1 MKRATTFIAF
11 IIWVALFAWGVTGV
25 WQRLFG
31 GRELAN
37 YGSYVPWGLWVSS
50 YIYFIGLSAG
60 AFLLSSLI
68 YVFQIK
74 ALRKIGRLALF
85 TAALTLLMAL
95 LSIWFDLG
103 HMWRNYEVFTRPNFT
118 SMMAWMVWLYTAY
131 FLLILV
137 ELWFELRCDL
147 AALADRGGLLSPVY
161 RVLSLGWKCPSTPE
175 QAAACHRQSERVMR
189 VLGSIGVPLA
199 IAFHGGVGAL
209 FATLSARPYWHSS
222 LFPIMFLTGALVSG
236 GALILMMSA
245 VTNVVSGVDKSDILR
260 LLSRIV
266 LGLLLFD
273 LILEWAEFSI
283 PMWYGVGPEH
293 ELLKEVLFGQYW
305 YVFWVFHIALGS
317 AIPIVLLIRRP
328 ASPKWTALA
337 GGLIALTFLSV
348 RLNLVIPGLIT
359 PQLEGLQSAYVD
371 QRLRFEYIPSAFE
384 WSVVAFIVAL
394 AIGLFVIGNRI
405 LPLRTHDAASA

>member
-1 MKRATTFIAF
+1 MRQSLKAIAF
-11 IIWVALFAWGVTGV
+11 IVWAILLVWGLTGV
-25 WQRLFG
+25 WQRFFG

-68 YVFQIK
+68 YVFQIR

-85 TAALTLLMAL
+85 TAAITLMMAL

-103 HMWRNYEVFTRPNFT
+103 HMWRFYEVFTRPNFG

-131 FLLILV
+131 FLLILA

-147 AALADRGGLLSPVY
+147 ARLADRGGVLAPVY
-161 RVLSLGWKCPSTPE
+161 RVLSLGWKCPTSPE
-175 QAAACHRQSERVMR
+175 QERACHLQSERVMR

-209 FATLSARPYWHSS
+209 FATLSARPYWHQSIY
-222 LFPIMFLTGALVSG
+222 PIMFLTGALVSG
-236 GALILMMSA
+236 GALILAITA
-245 VTNVVSGVDKSDILR
+245 VTNIVQGEEKASILR
-260 LLSRIV
+260 LISRLV
-266 LGLLLFD
+266 VGLLIFD

-283 PMWYGVGPEH
+283 PMWYRVGPEH
-293 ELLKEVLFGQYW
+293 ELLMEVLFGQYW
-305 YVFWVFHIALGS
+305 YVFWIFHILLGS
-317 AIPIVLLIRRP
+317 LIPIVLLLRRP
-328 ASPKWTALA
+328 SDPRAAA
-337 GGLIALTFLSV
+337 VGGGLIALTFLAV
-348 RLNLVIPGLIT
+348 RLNLVIPGLVT

-371 QRLRFEYIPSAFE
+371 QRLRFEYVPSLFE

-394 AIGLFVIGNRI
+394 AIALFLIGKKI
-405 LPLRTHDAASA
+405 LPLRVGDGASA

>member
-1 MKRATTFIAF
+1 VLRTLKVIAW
-11 IIWVALFAWGVTGV
+11 ILWIGLLGWGLTGV
-25 WQRLFG
+25 VDRFSG

-68 YVFQIK
+68 YVFQVR

-85 TAALTLLMAL
+85 TAALTLMMAL

-103 HMWRNYEVFTRPNFT
+103 HMWRAYEVMTRPNFT
-118 SMMAWMVWLYTAY
+118 SMMAWMVWLYSAY

-147 AALADRGGLLSPVY
+147 ATLATHKGLLRPVY
-161 RVLSLGWKCPSTPE
+161 LLLSLGWHCPETPDKAME
-175 QAAACHRQSERVMR
+175 CHRQSDRVMR
-189 VLGSIGVPLA
+189 VLGSLGVPLA

-236 GALILMMSA
+236 GALILAMTSM
-245 VTNVVSGVDKSDILR
+245 TGVVSRIEKAAILP
-260 LLSRIV
+260 LLSKIV
-266 LGLLLFD
+266 LGLILFD

-293 ELLKEVLFGQYW
+293 TLLNEVLFGQYW
-305 YVFWVFHIALGS
+305 YVFWIFHILLGS
-317 AIPIVLLIRRP
+317 AIPIVLLIRKP
-328 ASPKWTALA
+328 ADPKWTALA
-337 GGLIALTFLSV
+337 GGLIAVTFLSV
-348 RLNLVIPGLIT
+348 RLNLVIPGLVT

-371 QRLRFEYIPSAFE
+371 PRLLFEYVPSMFE

-394 AIGLFVIGNRI
+394 AIGLFLLGNRI
-405 LPLRTHDAASA
+405 LPLRTHDAASD

>member
-1 MKRATTFIAF
+1 MERAIKILGFGLWA
-11 IIWVALFAWGVTGV
+11 ALLVWGLTGV

-68 YVFQIK
+68 YVFQVES
-74 ALRKIGRLALF
+74 LRKIGRLALF

-118 SMMAWMVWLYTAY
+118 SMMAWMVWLYSAY
-131 FLLILV
+131 FLLILT

-147 AALADRGGLLSPVY
+147 AALADRGGPMGLVY
-161 RVLSLGWKCPSTPE
+161 RTLALGWKCPVTPE
-175 QAAACHRQSERVMR
+175 QAAACHERSVRAMR
-189 VLGSIGVPLA
+189 VLGLLGVPLA

-236 GALILMMSA
+236 GALMLAMASMSR
-245 VTNVVSGVDKSDILR
+245 VVGAEEKTQVLR
-260 LLSRIV
+260 ALSRIV
-266 LGLLLFD
+266 LGLVAFD

-293 ELLKEVLFGQYW
+293 ALLKEVLFGQYW
-305 YVFWVFHIALGS
+305 FVFWLFHILLGS
-317 AIPIVLLIRRP
+317 AIPIALLIRKPTDPRW
-328 ASPKWTALA
+328 AGLA
-337 GGLIALTFLSV
+337 GVLIAVSFLSV

-359 PQLEGLQSAYVD
+359 PQLEGLQTAYVD

-384 WSVVAFIVAL
+384 WSIVAFIVAL
-394 AIGLFVIGNRI
+394 ATGLFMLGSRI
-405 LPLRTHDAASA
+405 LPLRTHEPVSL